1 MRHRKQMIPRKPKD
15 ILEMTLRNM
24 VVGDE
29 VVCTL
34 KTYEAIKDRVNNY
47 SLLHS
52 DRRLAIM
59 QWGGVKKLKRAA

>member
-1 MRHRKQMIPRKPKD
+1 MRHRKQFVRKPKD

-24 VVGDE
+24 VVGDD

-47 SLLHS
+47 SLSHS